1 MNSFTVSDYAFQI
14 VFQTRRL
21 LAVQVN
27 RRIFHLFGRDLSIGA
42 IRTDHFERGSPLA
55 QINNYDS
62 IKIFDRRLP
71 PPLPNHQLC
80 FVKLLTAVRITG
92 HSLLVPGPPIHKQTS
107 PLAFDSM
114 SYRLASPGLDLMYLF
129 YIVFLCH
136 RAKLPRLNDVVS
148 ICHWSNAIFHSNSS
162 THIGFHF
169 DIFSFDEKG

>member
-1 MNSFTVSDYAFQI
+1 M
-14 VFQTRRL
+14 TRRKIYKSN
-21 LAVQVN
+21 VSSIHPSSIIHSSSNQPTT
-27 RRIFHLFGRDLSIGA
+27 LSFIIGA

-107 PLAFDSM
+107 PVAFDSM

-136 RAKLPRLNDVVS
+136 RAKLPRLNDFVS
-148 ICHWSNAIFHSNSS
+148 ICH
-162 THIGFHF
+162 
-169 DIFSFDEKG
+169 